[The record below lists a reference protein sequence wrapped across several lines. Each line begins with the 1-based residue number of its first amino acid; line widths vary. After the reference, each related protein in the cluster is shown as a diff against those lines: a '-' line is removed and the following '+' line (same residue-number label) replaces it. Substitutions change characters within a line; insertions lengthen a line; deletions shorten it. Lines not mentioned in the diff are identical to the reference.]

1 MARDVEHR
9 PPQRPGEP
17 PVRIVRST
25 RRRARASAFARDGHV
40 VVQLPA
46 HLPTD
51 VAERTITDLVAR
63 VTRRD
68 RARRRGDDAWL
79 QQRACAAGDR
89 WLDGIRPTTVSW
101 SNRMTRRWASAT
113 PATGAIRISTVAAA
127 FPDRVLDYLLVHE
140 LAHLVE
146 PNHGPAFHDLVAGY
160 PDADWARGFLAGV
173 AHAAGAGP
181 GGTAPVVEPDPP
193 AESPEGAALR
203 EGDRDQASGPS

>member
-1 MARDVEHR
+1 MDRDVEHR
-9 PPQRPGEP
+9 PPQQPGEP

-51 VAERTITDLVAR
+51 VAEQTIADLVAR

-79 QQRACAAGDR
+79 GGRARVAGDR
-89 WLDGIRPTTVSW
+89 WLDGVHPTSVTW

-146 PNHGPAFHDLVAGY
+146 PNHGSAFHDLVAGY

-173 AHAAGAGP
+173 AHAAATGP
-181 GGTAPVVEPDPP
+181 GGTTPVVDPGEPPGQCS
-193 AESPEGAALR
+193 SPSSGSS
-203 EGDRDQASGPS
+203 AS